1 MHDGNCDIIG
11 MNSMEIFECQFCQK
25 SFPIDPF
32 HTLCSSCQGPLLYK
46 GPVKKKKF
54 HLNRSHPLEV
64 GLDFLPLDSV
74 NHDLS
79 LGEGNTPLIR
89 LRNVEKICRLP
100 SLFAKNE
107 TINPTLSFKDRGT
120 FVAIQKAVS
129 FGIKK
134 IGTVSTGNMAA
145 STAAYGAKAGLGTL
159 VLVKEDTP
167 PERLLSIGMH
177 NAAVV
182 KVEGDYGELFRKSL
196 DLGPRVETYFMNSVD
211 PFRIEGYKVTGFEI
225 YFQLDQQVP
234 DYIFVPVSAGGHMVG
249 IIRAFQEL
257 KQQGFIQRYP
267 HFIGIQAKGCSPIVR
282 AFQTGQIKVKR
293 IKKARTIAHAISNP
307 DPPAGNLLLHLIR
320 ETGGSL
326 LSLPDEDI
334 LTAQRLLA
342 ELEGLYVQPASAT
355 TLGGLIEFAKQNK
368 LEASRKIVLILTGSG
383 WKASRSAA
391 LPEGNIL
398 QSSLADLENTIK
410 SVKFD

>member
-1 MHDGNCDIIG
+1 
-11 MNSMEIFECQFCQK
+11 MEVFECQFCQK
-25 SFPIDPF
+25 SYPVDPF
-32 HTLCSSCQGPLLYK
+32 HSLCPECQGPLLYK

-54 HLNRSHPLEV
+54 HFNRSHPLEV
-64 GLDFLPLDSV
+64 VLDFLPLDHV
-74 NHDLS
+74 DHDLS

-89 LRNVEKICRLP
+89 LRNIERSLAMP
-100 SLFAKNE
+100 PLFAKNE
-107 TINPTLSFKDRGT
+107 TVNPTLSFKDRGT
-120 FVAIQKAVS
+120 AVAIQKAVAL
-129 FGIKK
+129 GVKK

-167 PERLLSIGMH
+167 PEKLLSIGLH
-177 NAAVV
+177 NAKVV
-182 KVEGDYGELFRKSL
+182 KVKGDYGELFRKSL

-225 YFQLDQQVP
+225 YSQLEQKIP
-234 DYIFVPVSAGGHMVG
+234 DYIFVPVSAGGHLVG
-249 IIRAFQEL
+249 IIRAFREL
-257 KQQGFIQRYP
+257 KQEGFIQRYP
-267 HFIGIQAKGCSPIVR
+267 HFVGIQAKGCSPIVQ
-282 AFQTGQIKVKR
+282 AFQAGQTKVNR
-293 IKKARTIAHAISNP
+293 IKKAKTIAHAISNP
-307 DPPAGNLLLHLIR
+307 DPPAGNLLLHSIK

-368 LEASRKIVLILTGSG
+368 LEASSKTILILTGSG
-383 WKASRSAA
+383 WRAPKTSALSKSR
-391 LPEGNIL
+391 IL
-398 QSSLADLENTIK
+398 QSSLADLENIIK
-410 SVKFD
+410 SIKFD